1 MYLKVIRLL
10 FSCIKFGKITYLI
23 NTLYHIHKPYFYH
36 IIYQNIYYQSVYY
49 EWDSIERN
57 PSLYLQGNIRVFCRV
72 RPLLG
77 DELLGNDGT
86 IPHMGFPDTDSKI
99 LELEKTSDA
108 ALNEVG
114 SIAGH
119 FFWSGPSL

>member
-1 MYLKVIRLL
+1 MNETALKK
-10 FSCIKFGKITYLI
+10 KF
-23 NTLYHIHKPYFYH
+23 
-36 IIYQNIYYQSVYY
+36 
-49 EWDSIERN
+49 
-57 PSLYLQGNIRVFCRV
+57 SLYLQGNIRVFCRV

-86 IPHMGFPDTDSKI
+86 IPHMGFPDADSKI

-108 ALNEVG
+108 ALNEVS

-119 FFWSGPSL
+119 FFFA